1 VRVAAPAKSAVS
13 APAAA
18 SASSE
23 AAARS
28 RESRPAAQT
37 AETRAWR
44 DACETCPVP
53 PAFVIVPGPRFER
66 TTDTA
71 LTALVFLP
79 STAGPVRPPEGGL
92 NVASRV
98 TTDAGRRDR

>member
-1 VRVAAPAKSAVS
+1 
-13 APAAA
+13 
-18 SASSE
+18 
-23 AAARS
+23 
-28 RESRPAAQT
+28 
-37 AETRAWR
+37 
-44 DACETCPVP
+44 
-53 PAFVIVPGPRFER
+53 VIVPGPRFER

-71 LTALVFLP
+71 LTALAFLP